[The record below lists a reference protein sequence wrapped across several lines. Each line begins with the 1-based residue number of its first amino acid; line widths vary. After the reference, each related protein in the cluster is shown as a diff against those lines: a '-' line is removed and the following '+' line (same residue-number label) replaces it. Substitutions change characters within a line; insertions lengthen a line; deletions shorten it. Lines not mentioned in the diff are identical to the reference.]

1 MNLISAAGT
10 RIKQTY
16 RVSDYQS
23 SETIMT
29 STIVACAEELVSA
42 AESMHGFAVLD
53 FLLHNSCVATCEQFD
68 ITARL
73 MDRRGSVATWE
84 LHAETPDAR
93 QIARMSVSMTSDD
106 EPAVKMSKVSPAE
119 EAPATAP
126 AVEKAAPGDK
136 RELIAEAACR
146 VIAEKGFAAST
157 MREIAREAS
166 MHVPTMY
173 QYVRS
178 KEEVLELIYHHLCQR
193 IRVTTRPVFEADLPP
208 REKLKAVINCL
219 IHVNGSLRKGSGVM
233 NRELKSLSPSA
244 RRRVLDD
251 YAEIVDKIANII
263 TEGIESG
270 AFRPTNKLIT
280 ANFIDAMC
288 DIWVLRPFA
297 IEGIGE
303 QDYIDHVVD
312 FTLNGLLDT
321 ASGST

>member
-1 MNLISAAGT
+1 MNLLSTAGT

-29 STIVACAEELVSA
+29 STIVACAEDLVST
-42 AESMHGFAVLD
+42 AECMHGFAVLD
-53 FLLHNSCVATCEQFD
+53 FVLHNSCVATSEQFD

-84 LHAETPDAR
+84 LHAETRDAR

-106 EPAVKMSKVSPAE
+106 EPAVKILKVSEPE
-119 EAPATAP
+119 EAPASAP
-126 AVEKAAPGDK
+126 AAEKAAPGDK

-146 VIAEKGFAAST
+146 VMAKKGFAAST

-193 IRVTTRPVFEADLPP
+193 IRISTRPVFEAQLPP
-208 REKLKAVINCL
+208 TEKLKAVINCL
-219 IHVNGSLRKGSGVM
+219 IHVNGSVRKGSGVM

-263 TEGIESG
+263 SEGIAIGE
-270 AFRPTNKLIT
+270 FRPTNKLIA
-280 ANFIDAMC
+280 ANFIDSMC

-297 IEGIGE
+297 MQGVCE
-303 QDYIDHVVD
+303 QDYIDQVVD
-312 FTLNGLLDT
+312 FTLSGLVDT
-321 ASGST
+321 ASAAR